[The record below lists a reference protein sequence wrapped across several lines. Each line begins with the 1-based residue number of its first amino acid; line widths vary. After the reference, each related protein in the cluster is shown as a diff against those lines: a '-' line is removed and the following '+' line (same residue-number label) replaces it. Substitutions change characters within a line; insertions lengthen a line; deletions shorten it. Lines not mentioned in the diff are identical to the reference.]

1 MRRRARL
8 LNFWYIL
15 FILRN
20 YLLTYGYA
28 GSSLL
33 LRLSLVAVQRFLVA
47 VASLAVKHRL
57 QAAGASVVLAPRLR
71 AQAQ

>member
-15 FILRN
+15 FILKN
-20 YLLTYGYA
+20 YLLTYGCA

-47 VASLAVKHRL
+47 VASLAVEHRL
-57 QAAGASVVLAPRLR
+57 QGAGASVVLAPRLR